1 MPPSHPQAV
10 TDVSPSLEF
19 RSWGRSPGARP
30 DLMARSCLGGTLLP
44 GCGAG
49 PPAGPMGA
57 AAPRTRCGAPQL
69 HTGCG
74 GQAVGRD
81 PSPPAHPREQ
91 DPGPAPRSADA
102 PAQPYMVRAQSSP
115 TQRGPPRAAPHG
127 ADPRQPQPR
136 AVRCC
141 AVWSCVVPCG
151 AVELSSAG
159 APQSRGRFPSARLV
173 PLSPRLDSSS
183 SPGAAGNSCADGPP
197 SSPFPSLLFPSRPPR
212 SPPRAQSSLADGA
225 RGALAP
231 TAHPGAASGHI
242 HVLGTGW
249 EPSQNHGAWGWVPV
263 SPCPWG
269 LPAVTLEAEA
279 AAPKHGVGFY
289 IPQATGTGRCAPAP
303 GDTLLRPQNHGQ
315 EPSQARAVPRRS
327 VSR

>member
-10 TDVSPSLEF
+10 TDVPPSLEF

-57 AAPRTRCGAPQL
+57 AAPRTRCGAPRL
-69 HTGCG
+69 RTGCG
-74 GQAVGRD
+74 GQAAGQD
-81 PSPPAHPREQ
+81 PSPPAHPRER

-115 TQRGPPRAAPHG
+115 TQRGPPGQPPTARTLGSPGPVLCG
-127 ADPRQPQPR
+127 AVLCG
-136 AVRCC
+136 AVG
-141 AVWSCVVPCG
+141 SCGELCG

-212 SPPRAQSSLADGA
+212 SPPVPNHPWLMVPAGPWLPLPILGLHRDTSTSWGQAGSPPETTGHGDG
-225 RGALAP
+225 
-231 TAHPGAASGHI
+231 
-242 HVLGTGW
+242 
-249 EPSQNHGAWGWVPV
+249 
-263 SPCPWG
+263 SPCPPVHG
-269 LPAVTLEAEA
+269 DCLP
-279 AAPKHGVGFY
+279 
-289 IPQATGTGRCAPAP
+289 
-303 GDTLLRPQNHGQ
+303 
-315 EPSQARAVPRRS
+315 
-327 VSR
+327 